1 MSKDVALLYT
11 ELQKMRRQRDEL
23 LEALEAALEWIDAI
37 PNDFQLP
44 AMPGFD
50 RDWVDSII
58 AKAKGEG

>member
-44 AMPGFD
+44 
-50 RDWVDSII
+50 V
-58 AKAKGEG
+58 